1 MVVILNFLV
10 SNSRG
15 PGPSLVPN
23 LYIMCLDIYS
33 SLWRGVSLK
42 YIHLGPGHLGKNSY
56 IMKERTTTVQLCIY
70 CVFHFQ
76 VLPMFDKMASR
87 CFFSLQGCVR
97 DHNATKSF
105 FVWFRLYM
113 FLLLPFLVFGG
124 GFPWQPSYSFWVS
137 FFLLLHLGWQHSV
150 EVGTES
156 SEQEARNLGHRDE
169 VIIIGLE
176 RTCQ

>member
-10 SNSRG
+10 SKSRG
-15 PGPSLVPN
+15 PGPGLVPN

-76 VLPMFDKMASR
+76 VLPMFDKMAPR
-87 CFFSLQGCVR
+87 CFFLFRVVFETTTLPS
-97 DHNATKSF
+97 HF

-113 FLLLPFLVFGG
+113 FLLLPFLFLGV
-124 GFPWQPSYSFWVS
+124 GFHGNQVILSEFLFS
-137 FFLLLHLGWQHSV
+137 FFFVLDGSTVLR
-150 EVGTES
+150 
-156 SEQEARNLGHRDE
+156 SERNLRNRKPG
-169 VIIIGLE
+169 
-176 RTCQ
+176 T